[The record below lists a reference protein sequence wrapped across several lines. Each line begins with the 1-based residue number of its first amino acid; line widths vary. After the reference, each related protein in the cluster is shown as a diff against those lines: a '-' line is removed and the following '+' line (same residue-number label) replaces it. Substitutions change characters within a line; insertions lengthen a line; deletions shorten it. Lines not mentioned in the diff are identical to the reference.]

1 MDFKPLNG
9 IRPQGVIHRSRGQVL
24 EEYVAY
30 GKQWQRIEHVESMHQ
45 L

>member
-1 MDFKPLNG
+1 MDFKPQSG

-30 GKQWQRIEHVESMHQ
+30 GKQWQETDSAR
-45 L
+45 